1 MFNLLINFCVFVFI
15 FYAVRWSARMIL
27 SGTRRKRQVSHAA
40 GRAHSRRRAKIIKLN
55 VQTTKKPLRKKSSA
69 VIVYAFFLNSVILP
83 AANFWIS
90 IASSMSTLLSLFTS
104 AAASCFSVRLALPDE
119 CF

>member
-27 SGTRRKRQVSHAA
+27 FGTRRKSQVSHAA

-69 VIVYAFFLNSVILP
+69 AILV
-83 AANFWIS
+83 A
-90 IASSMSTLLSLFTS
+90 
-104 AAASCFSVRLALPDE
+104 
-119 CF
+119 

>member
-1 MFNLLINFCVFVFI
+1 MFNLLINLCVFVFI

-40 GRAHSRRRAKIIKLN
+40 GRAHNRRRAKIIKLN
-55 VQTTKKPLRKKSSA
+55 VQTTKKPLRRKTSA
-69 VIVYAFFLNSVILP
+69 AVFYAFFLNSVILP

-90 IASSMSTLLSLFTS
+90 AASRISTLLSSFTS
-104 AAASCFSVRLALPDE
+104 ATTSCSSVRFAVPDE